1 MKNLFKRKKNYY
13 YRIVVPREFKI
24 YFNNLDLYVRSLK
37 TTNKNEAILLTK
49 FLTSKLNFIK
59 RQKMLLTKEQLNS
72 IIEDFKLTNLDSIK
86 NRHKML
92 SIDSID
98 ELIKNYNDKEFNV
111 YDDSLKQEI
120 NGLSKVFL
128 KNGIDTMFDTDTKDI
143 DFLVDEIVQI
153 KLNVLHNLKND
164 INKIVINDISHIRN
178 LESTNEDSND
188 IKNITIEE
196 CKKQFLETHDKKLRY
211 EENINLL
218 IKYCKSINITKVN
231 DITRSIIIK
240 FRNNQKDT
248 TKLSKT
254 TINNGLTHLSTF
266 FKNIIADR
274 LYIHQNPIFETNF
287 KLTTKE
293 KSEIERDAFKDEEIK
308 ILFDNLDILRL
319 NSKNKK
325 LKKHG
330 NEYEIIFKIAMYSGA
345 RENEI
350 LNLTKEDILIEKDS
364 DIKYL
369 RFIVDDEEKSIKNDN
384 SWRFVPIHQDLEN
397 DLFEYING
405 ISNNKLFQIKKSYF
419 AKNFSAFK
427 TKIGFNHKL
436 TFHSFRHS
444 VASKLK
450 NQAKSTEIGEEITG
464 HAKNTSFNRY
474 AKDYDLINKK
484 EALDKI
490 FYKLN

>member
-164 INKIVINDISHIRN
+164 INKTITIDINEIKN
-178 LESTNEDSND
+178 LQQNNGNDSN
-188 IKNITIEE
+188 IKDFTIEE
-196 CKKQFLETHDKKLRY
+196 CKNHFLEIHDKKLRY

-218 IKYCKSINITKVN
+218 IKYCKSINITKIN
-231 DITRSIIIK
+231 DISRSIIIK

-350 LNLTKEDILIEKDS
+350 LNLTKEDILIEKES

-427 TKIGFNHKL
+427 TKIGFKHKL

-450 NQAKSTEIGEEITG
+450 NQAKSTEIGVEITG

>member
-98 ELIKNYNDKEFNV
+98 ELIKNYNDKKFNV

-164 INKIVINDISHIRN
+164 INKTITIDINEIKN
-178 LESTNEDSND
+178 LEQNNGNNSN
-188 IKNITIEE
+188 IKDFTIEE
-196 CKKQFLETHDKKLRY
+196 CKNHFLEIHDKKLRY
-211 EENINLL
+211 EENIDLL
-218 IKYCKSINITKVN
+218 IEYCKSINITKIN
-231 DITRSIIIK
+231 DISRSTIIK
-240 FRNNQKDT
+240 FRNHQKDT

-266 FKNIIADR
+266 FKSIIADR
-274 LYIHQNPIFETNF
+274 LYAYINPTFEAFF

-293 KSEIERDAFKDEEIK
+293 KAEIERDAFEDEEIK

-325 LKKHG
+325 LKKYG
-330 NEYEIIFKIAMYSGA
+330 NEYEIILKIAMFSGA
-345 RENEI
+345 RESEI
-350 LNLTKEDILIEKDS
+350 LSLTKEDILIEKDS
-364 DIKYL
+364 NIKYF
-369 RFIVDDEEKSIKNDN
+369 RFIVDDEDESIKNDN
-384 SWRFVPIHQDLEN
+384 SWRFVPIHKDLEN
-397 DLFEYING
+397 DLYTYIDS
-405 ISNNKLFQIKKSYF
+405 ISNNKLFQITLSYLS
-419 AKNFSAFK
+419 KNFSLFK
-427 TKIGFNHKL
+427 TKIGFGHKL
-436 TFHSFRHS
+436 AFHSFRHS
-444 VASKLK
+444 VANKLK
-450 NQAKSTEIGEEITG
+450 NQAKNWEIGEEIVG
-464 HAKNTSFNRY
+464 HAKNTTFNRY
-474 AKDYDLINKK
+474 AKSYDVVNKK
-484 EALDKI
+484 EVLDKI
-490 FYKLN
+490 FYKLD